1 MRSMCMVQSNGTGE
15 GKILLK
21 GISMLKRRPTV
32 CLLFV
37 ALVAHGSST
46 PTATAANFDGK
57 SWWEYVKVLAAD
69 NMEGR
74 ETGSEGLRRAA
85 AYIVEQLKKDGLQPA
100 GVNGFYQP
108 VKLVSRQIDESGS
121 SLTLVRNG
129 AKEPLALGEDAFFS
143 TRVQL
148 APETDAP
155 LVFVGYGLRVPE
167 MNHDDYAGLDLKG
180 KVVVMISGSPSE
192 IPTTLASH
200 YQSSAE
206 RYKTLREAGVVG
218 IVAIPNPASMDIP
231 WSRMTLAR
239 TRPSMTLADTE
250 LDETRGVGLVAIF
263 NPAHAQK
270 LFEDSGHSF
279 EELAALAQDRKPLPR
294 FPLTATIQARAKV
307 IEKDV
312 ESENVVAKLPGSDAK
327 LKDEYVVLSSHMDHL
342 GIGEPINGD
351 NLYNGAMDNA
361 SGCALNLD
369 IADSLHRSHAR
380 LSRSVL
386 FVFVTAE
393 EKGLL
398 GSKYFAS
405 RPTVPKNSMVADI
418 NTDMFLPIFSL
429 KILTVYGLAESNL
442 GDAVQQVAQS
452 DGVEVQADPEPLRN
466 IFIRSDQYSF
476 IRQGIPSIAMKVG
489 FTPGSPEAEIEK
501 KWLTERYHA
510 PSDDLNQP
518 VDLAAAGK
526 FEDIIQ
532 GLTVKVANDPP
543 RPEWKSDSFFRRF
556 VTNNAVASQKQ

>member
-1 MRSMCMVQSNGTGE
+1 MSRRLPVLCCF
-15 GKILLK
+15 LL
-21 GISMLKRRPTV
+21 
-32 CLLFV
+32 V
-37 ALVAHGSST
+37 ALAVHSSPKT
-46 PTATAANFDGK
+46 TADNRNFDGK
-57 SWWEYVKVLAAD
+57 SWWNHVKVLAAD
-69 NMEGR
+69 DMEGR

-100 GVNGFYQP
+100 GVDGFYQP
-108 VKLVSRQIDESGS
+108 VKLISRQIDESGS

-129 AKEPLALGEDAFFS
+129 ANEPLALGEDAFFS

-148 APETDAP
+148 APEVDAP
-155 LVFVGYGLRVPE
+155 MVFVGYGLRIPE
-167 MNHDDYAGLDLKG
+167 KNYDDYAGLDLKG
-180 KVVVMISGSPSE
+180 KIAVILGGSPAD

-200 YQSSAE
+200 YQSTAE
-206 RYKTLREAGVVG
+206 RSKIVREAGLVG
-218 IVAIPNPASMDIP
+218 IVSILNPASMDIP
-231 WSRMTLAR
+231 WSRLTLAR
-239 TRPSMTLADTE
+239 TRPSMTLADPE
-250 LDETRGVGLVAIF
+250 LDDGRGIRLAVIF
-263 NPAHAQK
+263 NPAHAEK
-270 LFEDSGHSF
+270 LFQGSGHSF
-279 EELAALAQDRKPLPR
+279 EDLAAMARDRKPLPA
-294 FPLTATIQARAKV
+294 FPLPISLQARAKT
-307 IEKDV
+307 IQTDV
-312 ESENVVAKLPGSDAK
+312 ESANIVAKLPGSDPK

-369 IADSLHRSHAR
+369 LAHSLAR
-380 LSRSVL
+380 ANAGLARSVL

-405 RPTVPKNSMVADI
+405 HPTVAKNSMVADI
-418 NTDMFLPIFSL
+418 NTDMFLPIFPL

-442 GDAVQQVAQS
+442 GDLVQQVAES
-452 DGVEVQADPEPLRN
+452 DGVRVQPDPEPLRN
-466 IFIRSDQYSF
+466 LFIRSDQYSF

-489 FTPGSPEAEIEK
+489 FRPGSPEADLAK

-526 FEDIIQ
+526 FEDIVQ
-532 GLTVKVANDPP
+532 GLTVRVANEPQ

-556 VTNNAVASQKQ
+556 VTGAH

>member
-1 MRSMCMVQSNGTGE
+1 MFKGSLA
-15 GKILLK
+15 LL
-21 GISMLKRRPTV
+21 
-32 CLLFV
+32 LLSIAF
-37 ALVAHGSST
+37 AAYRSST
-46 PTATAANFDGK
+46 PSATNPNFDGK

-74 ETGSEGLRRAA
+74 ETGSEGLRRAS
-85 AYIVEQLKKDGLQPA
+85 AYIVDELKKDGLQPA

-108 VKLVSRQIDESGS
+108 VKLISRQIDESAS
-121 SLTLVRNG
+121 SLAVVRNDSKESLTLG
-129 AKEPLALGEDAFFS
+129 GDAFFS

-148 APETDAP
+148 APEVNAP
-155 LVFVGYGLRVPE
+155 MVFVGYGLSIPE
-167 MNHDDYAGLDLKG
+167 KNYDDYAGLDLKG
-180 KVVVMISGSPSE
+180 KVVVMISGSPAD
-192 IPTTLASH
+192 IPSALASH
-200 YQSSAE
+200 YQSTAE

-231 WSRMTLAR
+231 WGRMTLAR
-239 TRPSMTLADTE
+239 TRPSMTLADPE
-250 LDETRGVGLVAIF
+250 LDETRGMSLVVVF
-263 NPAHAQK
+263 NPVQAEK
-270 LFEDSGHSF
+270 LFRDSGHSF
-279 EELAALAQDRKPLPR
+279 AELAALAKDRKPLPR
-294 FPLTATIQARAKV
+294 FPLTARIQARAK
-307 IEKDV
+307 IIRKDV
-312 ESENVVAKLPGSDAK
+312 ESANVVAKLPGGDPK

-351 NLYNGAMDNA
+351 SLYNGAMDNA

-369 IADSLHRSHAR
+369 IANALQRTHAK

-405 RPTVPKNSMVADI
+405 NPTVPKDSMVADI
-418 NTDMFLPIFSL
+418 NTDMFLPIFPL

-442 GDAVQQVAQS
+442 GDTVQQVAQS
-452 DGVEVQADPEPLRN
+452 DGVEVQPDPEPLRN

-489 FTPGSPEAEIEK
+489 FTSGSPDAEMAR

-518 VDLAAAGK
+518 VDLIAAGK
-526 FEDIIQ
+526 FEDIVL
-532 GLTVKVANDPP
+532 GLAVRVANDPH
-543 RPEWKSDSFFRRF
+543 RPEWKGDSFFRRF
-556 VTNNAVASQKQ
+556 VGDKQGKNAGAAGLR

>member
-1 MRSMCMVQSNGTGE
+1 M
-15 GKILLK
+15 LK
-21 GISMLKRRPTV
+21 GSLAP
-32 CLLFV
+32 LLLSIAF
-37 ALVAHGSST
+37 AAYRSST
-46 PTATAANFDGK
+46 PSATNPNFDGK

-74 ETGSEGLRRAA
+74 ETGSEGLRRAS
-85 AYIVEQLKKDGLQPA
+85 AYIVDELKKDGLQPA

-108 VKLVSRQIDESGS
+108 VKLISRQIDESAS
-121 SLTLVRNG
+121 SLAVVRNDSKESLTLG
-129 AKEPLALGEDAFFS
+129 GDAFFS

-148 APETDAP
+148 APEVNAP
-155 LVFVGYGLRVPE
+155 MVFVGYGLSIPE
-167 MNHDDYAGLDLKG
+167 KNYDDYAGLDLQG
-180 KVVVMISGSPSE
+180 KVVVMISGSPAD
-192 IPTTLASH
+192 IPSALASH
-200 YQSSAE
+200 YQSTAE

-231 WSRMTLAR
+231 WGRMTLAR
-239 TRPSMTLADTE
+239 TRPSMTLADPE
-250 LDETRGVGLVAIF
+250 LDETRGMSLVVVF
-263 NPAHAQK
+263 NPVQAEK
-270 LFEDSGHSF
+270 LFRDSGHSF
-279 EELAALAQDRKPLPR
+279 AELAALAKDRKPLPR
-294 FPLTATIQARAKV
+294 FRLTARIQARAK
-307 IEKDV
+307 IIRKDV
-312 ESENVVAKLPGSDAK
+312 ESANVVAKLPGGDPK

-351 NLYNGAMDNA
+351 SLYNGAMDNA

-369 IADSLHRSHAR
+369 IANALQRTHAK

-405 RPTVPKNSMVADI
+405 NPTVPKDSMVADI
-418 NTDMFLPIFSL
+418 NTDMFLPIFPL

-442 GDAVQQVAQS
+442 GDTVQQVAQS
-452 DGVEVQADPEPLRN
+452 DGVEVQPDPEPLRN

-489 FTPGSPEAEIEK
+489 FTSGSPDAEMAK

-518 VDLAAAGK
+518 VDLIAAGK
-526 FEDIIQ
+526 FEDIVL
-532 GLTVKVANDPP
+532 GLAVRVANDPH
-543 RPEWKSDSFFRRF
+543 RPEWKGDSFFRRF
-556 VTNNAVASQKQ
+556 VRDKQGKNGGAAGLR

>member
-1 MRSMCMVQSNGTGE
+1 M
-15 GKILLK
+15 LK
-21 GISMLKRRPTV
+21 GSPA
-32 CLLFV
+32 LLLLSIAF
-37 ALVAHGSST
+37 AAYSSST
-46 PTATAANFDGK
+46 PRATNPNFDGK
-57 SWWEYVKVLAAD
+57 SWWQYVKVLAAD

-74 ETGSEGLRRAA
+74 ETGSEGLRRAS

-108 VKLVSRQIDESGS
+108 VKLISRQIDESAS
-121 SLTLVRNG
+121 SLAVVRNDS
-129 AKEPLALGEDAFFS
+129 KEPLTLGEDAFFS

-148 APETDAP
+148 APEVNAP
-155 LVFVGYGLRVPE
+155 MVFVGYGLSIPE
-167 MNHDDYAGLDLKG
+167 KSYDDYAGLDLKG
-180 KVVVMISGSPSE
+180 KVVVMISGSPAD
-192 IPTTLASH
+192 IPSALASH
-200 YQSSAE
+200 YQSTAE

-231 WSRMTLAR
+231 WGRMTLAR
-239 TRPSMTLADTE
+239 TRPSMTLADPE
-250 LDETRGVGLVAIF
+250 LDETRGMSLVVVF
-263 NPAHAQK
+263 NPVQAEK
-270 LFEDSGHSF
+270 LFRDSGHSF
-279 EELAALAQDRKPLPR
+279 AELAALAKDRKPLPR
-294 FPLTATIQARAKV
+294 FALTASIQARAK
-307 IEKDV
+307 IIRKDV
-312 ESENVVAKLPGSDAK
+312 DSANVVAKLPGGDPK

-351 NLYNGAMDNA
+351 RLYNGAMDNA

-369 IADSLHRSHAR
+369 IANALQRTHAK

-405 RPTVPKNSMVADI
+405 NPTVPTDSMVADI
-418 NTDMFLPIFSL
+418 NTDMFLPIFPL

-442 GDAVQQVAQS
+442 GDTVQQVAQS
-452 DGVEVQADPEPLRN
+452 DGVEVQPDPEPLRN

-489 FTPGSPEAEIEK
+489 FTSGSPDAETAK

-518 VDLAAAGK
+518 VDLIAAGK
-526 FEDIIQ
+526 FEDIVQ
-532 GLTVKVANDPP
+532 GLTIRVANDPH
-543 RPEWKSDSFFRRF
+543 RPEWKGDSFFRRF
-556 VTNNAVASQKQ
+556 VRDKQGKNAGAAGLR